1 MAKAWLCKSLIIGST
16 PITTSTQTI
25 LSRIA
30 SQGAIFLFILTI
42 KHSYVKMILEE
53 YEVDYMFDDRLRFFG
68 YREFYNKREFVSK
81 LFNYSSIKEK
91 QIYKYY
97 IYSRRYLK
105 ERTCDIIW
113 EYLNAFDNEEKLIK
127 DEQLYKELFRY
138 KA

>member
-1 MAKAWLCKSLIIGST
+1 MVKAWLCKSLIIGSN
-16 PITTSTQTI
+16 PITTSTKTI
-25 LSRIA
+25 LNTIA
-30 SQGAIFLFILTI
+30 SQGAIFLFILTT
-42 KHSYVKMILEE
+42 KHLYVKMILEE

>member
-1 MAKAWLCKSLIIGST
+1 
-16 PITTSTQTI
+16 
-25 LSRIA
+25 
-30 SQGAIFLFILTI
+30 
-42 KHSYVKMILEE
+42 MILEE

-113 EYLNAFDNEEKLIK
+113 EYLNAFDKEKKLIK